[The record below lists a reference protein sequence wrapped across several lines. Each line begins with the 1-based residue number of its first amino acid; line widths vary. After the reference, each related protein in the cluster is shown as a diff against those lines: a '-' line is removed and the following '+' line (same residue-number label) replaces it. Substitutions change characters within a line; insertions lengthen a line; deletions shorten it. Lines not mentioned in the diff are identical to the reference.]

1 MKTLIGVSFIT
12 TFLFMTTLSTQAA
25 LDPNLIL
32 YFSFDE
38 QLDGKKVE
46 DLTGGGNNG
55 RLKLGAKITN
65 ELEEIYKGAGALKIF
80 NNISAQFRVDSFKR
94 MDNYRENT
102 FAFWLYIYG
111 IRSDPCC
118 PQASIV
124 EKGTVPFEWRVNFVP
139 AIFLT
144 DPGLTLIHRF
154 DDQGAA
160 IEAEAVGPGGI
171 GKAFQLKKWYHIAGV
186 KEAESLIIYIDGKEA
201 ARYNV
206 KRDFIQGKGHL
217 RIGATQIRS
226 ASFAMDEFQLYD
238 RPLTAE
244 EVGLD
249 AKGQFLSVEPE
260 TKLITTWGNIKTGR

>member
-1 MKTLIGVSFIT
+1 MRTLIAVSFIT
-12 TFLFMTTLSTQAA
+12 TFLVMTILAAQAA

-32 YFSFDE
+32 YFTFDE
-38 QLDGKKVE
+38 QLDGRKVK
-46 DLTGGGNNG
+46 DMTGGGNNG
-55 RLKLGAKITN
+55 KLKLGAKITN
-65 ELEEIYKGAGALKIF
+65 EPAEIYKGTGALKIF

-94 MDNYRENT
+94 MDTYRENT
-102 FAFWLYIYG
+102 YAFWLYIYD
-111 IRSDPCC
+111 IRNDPCC

-144 DPGLTLIHRF
+144 DPGLTLIYRF
-154 DDQGAA
+154 DDQGAV

-171 GKAFQLKKWYHIAGV
+171 GKKFELKKWYHIVGV
-186 KEAESLIIYIDGKEA
+186 KQAESLIIYIDGKEA

-244 EVGLD
+244 EVGLN
-249 AKGQFLSVEPE
+249 AKGQFLSVKPE
-260 TKLITTWGNIKTGR
+260 TKLTTTWGNIKTAR